1 MRIVDVLLNPAFF
14 SIVALF
20 LAVIW
25 MLRDQKDR
33 TRAELVLALV
43 LNLFYGVLLNIF
55 MGSEGSAFPWK
66 FDHVLF
72 RIDTALGI
80 PAAGI
85 ARHLQGPL
93 RVPLWLV
100 YQMMVPMMIAW
111 FLLTRYRRVP
121 GIILAYI
128 AELVSGPVLYT
139 IVPAC
144 GPIYAFG
151 KQWLSPPL
159 VAPGAIRLAGIPN
172 AFPSLHIGTA
182 FVFLMFAPG
191 RLWKLVALVFLIA
204 TGLATI
210 ATGEHYLIDLIPGL
224 AFGVFVSSVGLG
236 RYRRAAWFFALTL
249 AWSLGV
255 RFAYAPLIAHPLALR
270 SFALVT
276 LAAVAFVLWRQWSA
290 PLPAAAEPHPI
301 AESRDLSPASAG

>member
-1 MRIVDVLLNPAFF
+1 MIV
-14 SIVALF
+14 
-20 LAVIW
+20 
-25 MLRDQKDR
+25 
-33 TRAELVLALV
+33 
-43 LNLFYGVLLNIF
+43 
-55 MGSEGSAFPWK
+55 
-66 FDHVLF
+66 
-72 RIDTALGI
+72 
-80 PAAGI
+80 
-85 ARHLQGPL
+85 
-93 RVPLWLV
+93 
-100 YQMMVPMMIAW
+100 W

-121 GIILAYI
+121 GIIMAYI

-151 KQWLSPPL
+151 KQWLNPPS

-191 RLWKLVALVFLIA
+191 KLWKAVALVFLVA

-210 ATGEHYLIDLIPGL
+210 ATGEHYLIDLVPGL

-236 RYRRAAWFFALTL
+236 RYRRAASFFALPL

-255 RFAYAPLIAHPLALR
+255 RFAYAALIAHPLALR
-270 SFALVT
+270 SFAVVT
-276 LAAVAFVLWRQWSA
+276 LAAVAVALWRQWSA
-290 PLPAAAEPHPI
+290 PLLTTVEP
-301 AESRDLSPASAG
+301 ETVDDSRGLSPASAR

>member
-14 SIVALF
+14 SIIALF

-25 MLRDQKDR
+25 MLRDQKDK

-55 MGSEGSAFPWK
+55 MGSEGAVFPWK
-66 FDHVLF
+66 FDRVLLHV
-72 RIDTALGI
+72 DTALGI
-80 PAAGI
+80 PAAAI
-85 ARHLQGPL
+85 ARHLQGHL
-93 RVPLWLV
+93 RIPLWLV
-100 YQMMVPMMIAW
+100 YQSMVPMMIVW

-128 AELVSGPVLYT
+128 AELVSGPLLYT

-151 KQWLSPPL
+151 KQWLNPPS

-191 RLWKLVALVFLIA
+191 KLWKSVALVFLIA

-224 AFGVFVSSVGLG
+224 AFGVFVASVGLG
-236 RYRRAAWFFALTL
+236 RYRRAASFFALTL

-255 RFAYAPLIAHPLALR
+255 RFAYAALIAHPLALR
-270 SFALVT
+270 SLALGT
-276 LAAVAFVLWRQWSA
+276 LAAVAIALGRQWTA
-290 PLPAAAEPHPI
+290 PLPVAAAPESV
-301 AESRDLSPASAG
+301 AQSRDL

>member
-14 SIVALF
+14 SIVALL

-66 FDHVLF
+66 YDHVLF
-72 RIDTALGI
+72 RVDSALGI
-80 PAAGI
+80 PAAGL

-93 RVPLWLV
+93 RIPLWLV
-100 YQMMVPMMIAW
+100 YQSMVPMMIVW

-151 KQWLSPPL
+151 KQWLNPPL

-191 RLWKLVALVFLIA
+191 RLWKAVAFVFLIA

-210 ATGEHYLIDLIPGL
+210 ATGEHYLVDLIPGL

-236 RYRRAAWFFALTL
+236 RFRRAASFFALTL
-249 AWSLGV
+249 AWSLSV
-255 RFAYAPLIAHPLALR
+255 RFAYAALIAHPLALR
-270 SFALVT
+270 SLAVVT
-276 LAAVAFVLWRQWSA
+276 LAAVAVGLGRQWSA
-290 PLPAAAEPHPI
+290 PPLPAPEPAPV
-301 AESRDLSPASAG
+301 AQTRDLSPTSAG